1 METWNKAD
9 DIKEVNRNCLCSYH
23 YFEFEMKLFERKKK
37 ISRARGSAGCVTQV
51 PSNIFFRILQP
62 YELIE
67 PLKHQNGFS
76 GRKLLISG
84 GNVTQV
90 DVYTIKTS

>member
-51 PSNIFFRILQP
+51 PSNIFF
-62 YELIE
+62 
-67 PLKHQNGFS
+67 
-76 GRKLLISG
+76 
-84 GNVTQV
+84 
-90 DVYTIKTS
+90 